1 MSENCICV
9 CVFYAW
15 GVMKHWTEIRT
26 TFFVA
31 KTGSISG
38 ASRAL
43 GVHRATILRHLDVI
57 EEELGAKVFLRDAKG
72 YQLTEV
78 GKDLLRV
85 AKLTDEQF
93 SDFARRARGQQGEL
107 EGEFILTSLDA
118 LSHLLM
124 PAVKLFSQVYPK
136 IRVRWLTSVE
146 LMKLEYG
153 QAHVAIRTGP
163 KPQDDSYVVQS
174 FAPLSVGLYA
184 SEAYLQKHGV
194 PVVESDLK
202 EHLFVAADEA
212 PDRLEIVKWFTEIV
226 PPEQVVCT
234 SNNQDLLQRTIVNGL
249 GIGFMQC
256 QASQIY
262 PNVCRVLP
270 DVQWNFENWIVT
282 HGDLHR
288 SEKVQAFL
296 AILKSDE
303 YQNTIAQLDK
313 N

>member
-1 MSENCICV
+1 MSGICICV

-15 GVMKHWTEIRT
+15 GGMKHWTEIRT
-26 TFFVA
+26 AYFVA
-31 KTGSISG
+31 QTGSISG

-57 EEELGAKVFLRDAKG
+57 EKELGAKVFLRDAKG

-78 GKDLLRV
+78 GEDLLRV

-93 SDFARRARGQQGEL
+93 SDFARRSKGQQGEL

-118 LSHLLM
+118 LSYLLM
-124 PAVKLFSQVYPK
+124 PAVRLFSQAYPK
-136 IRVRWLTSVE
+136 VRVRWLTSVE

-163 KPQDDSYVVQS
+163 KPQDDSYVVLP
-174 FAPLSVGLYA
+174 FTPLRIGLYA
-184 SEAYLQKHGV
+184 SEGYLQKHGV
-194 PVVESDLK
+194 PVDESGLK
-202 EHLFVAADEA
+202 EHLFVLADEA
-212 PDRLEIVKWFTEIV
+212 PERLEIVKWFFKVI
-226 PPEQVVCT
+226 PPEQVVFT
-234 SNNQDLLQRTIVNGL
+234 SNNPDLLQRAIVNGV
-249 GIGFMQC
+249 GVGFMQC

-270 DVQWNFENWIVT
+270 DIQWNFENWIVT

-303 YQNTIAQLDK
+303 YQSIIAPIR
-313 N
+313 